1 MITSLN
7 YALCFSLGLNLSDFD
22 AKKNAPIAREGKI
35 SKNLRKVSQGQR
47 KFSLTNSLSRHVK
60 VSSGTYGATRQ
71 PDLVTSDGSPRTKI
85 QPLVAIDE
93 TQENRTNIN
102 VRAAFIHVLGDL
114 CQSLGVVAASLI
126 IYYKVNHHN
135 VYFIHIA
142 TVLFDCF
149 LPKSAVFEAVEMPC
163 PVTQMLG
170 HSIYCMIC

>member
-1 MITSLN
+1 MN
-7 YALCFSLGLNLSDFD
+7 YVGLLCFSLGLNLSDFD
-22 AKKNAPIAREGKI
+22 AKKDAPIAREGKI

-47 KFSLTNSLSRHVK
+47 KFSLTNSLSQHVK

-71 PDLVTSDGSPRTKI
+71 PDLVASDGAPRTKI

-126 IYYKVNHHN
+126 IYYKVNQP
-135 VYFIHIA
+135 IDI
-142 TVLFDCF
+142 
-149 LPKSAVFEAVEMPC
+149 VEIGEYL
-163 PVTQMLG
+163 VKNDQLLVRQDRTQNNN
-170 HSIYCMIC
+170 YK